1 MDRFRQVY
9 GELLGNG
16 YYMEKDLIPIAP
28 AAHYTIGGIATNL
41 WGQTTL
47 PCLFACGEVA
57 ATGLH
62 GANRLASNSL
72 LEGVVFGRRV
82 AQAINQGFPVIHSLI
97 SRKAVVDGTILH
109 HRCDTKKLG
118 ITLDKVAGVVR
129 KGESMCSALKVLQ
142 QEENRDSSYVTSI
155 QEYHGYNACQLAELV
170 LKAALLRCESR
181 GTHYRE
187 DYPEKKD
194 ADFSKHVVQQWGKG
208 SVLHEQVS
216 IR

>member
-1 MDRFRQVY
+1 M
-9 GELLGNG
+9 
-16 YYMEKDLIPIAP
+16 
-28 AAHYTIGGIATNL
+28 IG
-41 WGQTTL
+41 
-47 PCLFACGEVA
+47 
-57 ATGLH
+57 
-62 GANRLASNSL
+62 
-72 LEGVVFGRRV
+72 
-82 AQAINQGFPVIHSLI
+82 
-97 SRKAVVDGTILH
+97 GTILH

-118 ITLDKVAGVVR
+118 ITLDRVAGVVR
-129 KGESMCSALKVLQ
+129 KGDSMRSMLIELQ
-142 QEENRDSSYVTSI
+142 QEENSDSSYVSSI
-155 QEYHGYNACQLAELV
+155 QGYNACQLAELV